1 MTLNEIVENAGYEA
15 ERFLE
20 ETTLG
25 EKIIKASHRFN
36 ISNWE
41 KETGD
46 QVGVSFQLL
55 KAVADGLP
63 FDRLYWSTK
72 ISPKRKHCFA
82 DAQNIYAAA
91 KEI

>member
-20 ETTLG
+20 ETEVG
-25 EKIIKASHRFN
+25 KKIVKASRRFN

-55 KAVADGLP
+55 KAVALGGP
-63 FDRLYWSTK
+63 FDRLYWMGK
-72 ISPKRKHCFA
+72 ISQNRKHCFA
-82 DAQNIYAAA
+82 DAQNI
-91 KEI
+91 I